1 MCIACE
7 DMELFYAYLDSVEQA
22 KKEAELKAQPWEGE
36 VTQFP
41 QEGDT
46 PAPAKPAT
54 GSKPGFVCDEPE

>member
-22 KKEAELKAQPWEGE
+22 KKEAELKAQL
-36 VTQFP
+36 FP
-41 QEGDT
+41 QEGEA
-46 PAPAKPAT
+46 PASAKPAT